1 MLTKYSIAKAVE
13 DKRLIYTKVGN
24 TNYFK
29 VQDIEDFINSG
40 KKDVSD

>member
-13 DKRLIYTKVGN
+13 DKKLIYTKVGN

-29 VQDIEDFINSG
+29 VADIETFINSG
-40 KKDVSD
+40 RKEKCE